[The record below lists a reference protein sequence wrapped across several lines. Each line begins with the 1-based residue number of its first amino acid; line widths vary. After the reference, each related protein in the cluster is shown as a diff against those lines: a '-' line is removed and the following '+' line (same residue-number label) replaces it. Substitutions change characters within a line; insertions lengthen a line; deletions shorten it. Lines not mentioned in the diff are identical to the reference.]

1 MYYRTVKLSSTFMR
15 IPRFFQDIELRANTE
30 ITLDDNAAGHLR
42 NVLRLPVAA
51 KVIVFNGR
59 GGEYAGEV
67 SQISRQSVQ
76 INIQQLIE
84 RDVETPLKIHLGQA
98 IAKGDRMD
106 MVMQKAVELGVNE
119 ITPLFTERCN
129 VQLDKA
135 RIQKKM
141 RHWQGIIINA
151 CEQSGRNHVPVLHEP
166 LPLNEWLQ
174 KTRADLSLVLDP
186 CAKDAIDI
194 HSIQPHSTRLLIGP
208 EGGLSEAEVNQAL
221 QQQFKGLRLGPRILR
236 TETAALAAISV
247 LQCWWGDFA
256 L

>member
-1 MYYRTVKLSSTFMR
+1 MR

-30 ITLDDNAAGHLR
+30 ITLDDNAAGHVR
-42 NVLRLPVAA
+42 NVLRLGVGT
-51 KVIVFNGR
+51 KVIVFNGQ
-59 GGEYAGEV
+59 GGEYTGEI
-67 SQISRQSVQ
+67 SEISRQLVKVK
-76 INIQQLIE
+76 IQEFFE
-84 RDVETPLKIHLGQA
+84 RDVKTALKIHLGQA

-106 MVMQKAVELGVNE
+106 MVMQKSVELGVNE

-141 RHWQGIIINA
+141 RHWQGIIFNA
-151 CEQSGRNHVPVLHEP
+151 CEQSGRNDLPVLHEP
-166 LPLNEWLQ
+166 LTLNEWLQ
-174 KTRADLSLVLDP
+174 KTSAELSLVLDP
-186 CAKDAIDI
+186 YAKDAIDI
-194 HSIQPHSTRLLIGP
+194 RNIQPRSTRLLIGP
-208 EGGLSEAEVNQAL
+208 EGGLNEAEITKAL

-256 L
+256 S